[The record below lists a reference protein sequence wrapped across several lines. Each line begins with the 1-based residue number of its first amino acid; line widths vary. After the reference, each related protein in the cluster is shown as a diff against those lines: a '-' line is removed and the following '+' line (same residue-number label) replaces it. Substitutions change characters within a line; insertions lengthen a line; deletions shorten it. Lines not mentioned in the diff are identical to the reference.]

1 MRVVEVLSMEKAKR
15 FLCHVCDGLSITIAK
30 ISIYFETTLIL
41 RHIFCKKVFFYKWIL
56 IDSLVISKTSITF
69 ARIFLDNG

>member
-30 ISIYFETTLIL
+30 ISIYFETKLIL
-41 RHIFCKKVFFYKWIL
+41 RHIFCKKVFFY
-56 IDSLVISKTSITF
+56 
-69 ARIFLDNG
+69 IFLFCTNFISF

>member
-1 MRVVEVLSMEKAKR
+1 MEKEGALR
-15 FLCHVCDGLSITIAK
+15 LSCNSLFI
-30 ISIYFETTLIL
+30 IL
-41 RHIFCKKVFFYKWIL
+41 YIWHSTAQCTNIL

>member
-41 RHIFCKKVFFYKWIL
+41 RHIFCKKVFLYKW
-56 IDSLVISKTSITF
+56 K
-69 ARIFLDNG
+69 